1 MLTPSQLTHFNVF
14 GFVPLRGLISQD
26 EINTFNEEIQLKL
39 ESTLRYTGP
48 REEVK
53 YCSWSSLGA
62 QTPLLAS
69 LIEDER
75 FLSIAEQILG
85 ENCIGRSCNSGSY
98 INNTNWHPD
107 CRDFN
112 VRMIKFP
119 IYLQSLNGETGAL
132 RFIAGSHRPPLHHD
146 VEYIDRSDIMGPP
159 TYICETEPGDAFL
172 FDTHMWHASWGGS
185 LDRRMVSL
193 IYIDDARSPEEE
205 AALRNEADITNRTR
219 VGMGKNTFENP
230 TSEYPP
236 EWLANPDDNPVRQ
249 RWIDWLHK
257 YNYINIFHDASA
269 S

>member
-1 MLTPSQLTHFNVF
+1 MLTPSQLAHFNVF

-107 CRDFN
+107 CSDFN

-119 IYLQSLNGETGAL
+119 IYLQSLNGDNGAL
-132 RFIAGSHRPPLHHD
+132 RFIAGSH
-146 VEYIDRSDIMGPP
+146 
-159 TYICETEPGDAFL
+159 
-172 FDTHMWHASWGGS
+172 
-185 LDRRMVSL
+185 
-193 IYIDDARSPEEE
+193 
-205 AALRNEADITNRTR
+205 
-219 VGMGKNTFENP
+219 
-230 TSEYPP
+230 
-236 EWLANPDDNPVRQ
+236 
-249 RWIDWLHK
+249 
-257 YNYINIFHDASA
+257 
-269 S
+269 